1 MLMMTSDTRRRG
13 FLMTELIV
21 GTALLGVALAGL
33 AVSLQGAS
41 MFNQYQWTRQRCV
54 AAAEAQLDSLAA
66 TGGPIEETRMKSL
79 WPDVDV
85 AMDTMIGEAA
95 WEGLEMVR
103 VTATGKAGPR
113 VVTVRLERYFPR
125 DKR

>member
-1 MLMMTSDTRRRG
+1 MLMTTSNTKQRG

-54 AAAEAQLDSLAA
+54 AAAEAQLDSLTA
-66 TGGPIEETRMKSL
+66 TGRPIAETRMKSL

-85 AMDTMIGEAA
+85 AVSRAGEAT
-95 WEGLEMVR
+95 WEGLELVR
-103 VTATGKAGPR
+103 VAATGKAGPR
-113 VVTVRLERYFPR
+113 VVTVHLERYFPR
-125 DKR
+125 DK